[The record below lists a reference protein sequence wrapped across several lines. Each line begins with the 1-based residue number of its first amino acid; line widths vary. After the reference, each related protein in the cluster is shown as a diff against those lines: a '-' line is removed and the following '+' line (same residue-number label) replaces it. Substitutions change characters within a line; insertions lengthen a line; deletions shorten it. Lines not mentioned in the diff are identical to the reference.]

1 MAPAALGALGGR
13 LPRDDDFGAIL
24 AMPRGNT
31 MSPPQ
36 LPRDAPVVNVAHPLE
51 ISLGVILRHELDVA
65 VLHHRDG
72 AIGQRLDLDEPL
84 RRKPWLDDGLAAI
97 AFAQRDNVVLRADQ
111 KAALLKVLQHL
122 LPISAGS

>member
-1 MAPAALGALGGR
+1 MAAASLGAFR
-13 LPRDDDFGAIL
+13 RRFARDHDFGAIF
-24 AMPRGNT
+24 AMPGGNA

-51 ISLGVILRHELDVA
+51 VSLGVILRHELDVA

-72 AIGQRLDLDEPL
+72 AVGQRLDLDEPL

-97 AFAQRDNVVLRADQ
+97 AF
-111 KAALLKVLQHL
+111 
-122 LPISAGS
+122 